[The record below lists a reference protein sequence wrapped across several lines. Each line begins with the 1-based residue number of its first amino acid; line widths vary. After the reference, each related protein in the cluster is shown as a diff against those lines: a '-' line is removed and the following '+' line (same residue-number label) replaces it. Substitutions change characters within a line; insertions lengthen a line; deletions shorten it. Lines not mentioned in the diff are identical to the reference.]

1 MLSSWLDHHLTTW
14 SFRRHRSNATA
25 ASASHHASGAL
36 RHDLSCGD
44 HHGHSYSLGALATRT
59 VHTPVGPVQLYDSGG
74 DKPCVLLSPDGPN
87 VIAHYAPLIA
97 HLQAHCRVVCFDMPG
112 FGFSLPQ
119 ADYTHSLDQGAQAI
133 IGVLDSLGIAQ
144 AALAMSCAN
153 GFYALRAAQRAP
165 ERISQLVLSQTP
177 SLQAMHAW
185 VDRTIPKPLR
195 IPVVGQLAAWLFRHK
210 AARSWYRIALPKA
223 AQPRD
228 TPHTFALTA
237 ARALDHGG
245 CFCLASVVQ
254 GLGREMHDAL
264 QGVDTPC
271 TLVWGTLDRSHRHT
285 SAQSLRSCVPHARI
299 VQFDDCGHFPD
310 IEQAERFAQLLLQ
323 TLMPQNA
330 ASQYATAQLH

>member
-1 MLSSWLDHHLTTW
+1 MLSSWLDHHLTAW
-14 SFRRHRSNATA
+14 SFRQHRGGVDA
-25 ASASHHASGAL
+25 ASASHTHGHNPS
-36 RHDLSCGD
+36 RKPS
-44 HHGHSYSLGALATRT
+44 HGHSNAHSDVTSTLATRT
-59 VHTPVGPVQLYDSGG
+59 VQTSVGPVQLHDSGG

-119 ADYTHSLDQGAQAI
+119 AHYTHSLDQGAQVI

-144 AALAMSCAN
+144 ATLAMSCAN

-195 IPVVGQLAAWLFRHK
+195 IPVLGQLAAWLFRHK
-210 AARSWYRIALPKA
+210 AARSWYRIALPKT
-223 AQPRD
+223 AQPNA
-228 TPHTFALTA
+228 TPHAFALTA
-237 ARALDHGG
+237 AHALGHGG

-264 QGVDTPC
+264 QGVQTPC
-271 TLVWGTLDRSHRHT
+271 TLVWGALDRSHRHT

-323 TLMPQNA
+323 TLALQGA
-330 ASQYATAQLH
+330 ASQYSAAPT